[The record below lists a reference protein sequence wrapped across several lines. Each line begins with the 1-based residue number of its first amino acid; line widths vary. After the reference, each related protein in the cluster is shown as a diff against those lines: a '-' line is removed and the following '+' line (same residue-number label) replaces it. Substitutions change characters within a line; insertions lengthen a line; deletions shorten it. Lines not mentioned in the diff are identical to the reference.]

1 MRFRILFMLFLFV
14 GNSLAAQEKHLGF
27 QLGFGSSTD
36 FGIDLPSMPGFQ
48 PYGKGRSGAFTFDA
62 FVGIPIGRLVLYP
75 SYMFSVPMRSM
86 TIENL
91 QGDYIPQG
99 YGLSLPYSEQ
109 NPNVIYGDNY
119 YDLSATAQ
127 VWQSKLGAFALYH
140 LGGGLEVG
148 SGLFRRQTK
157 VYTSA
162 PVLFDEYWYSGSIG
176 TQTDEYSYTDTYT
189 DHFETDEFIVNSLAV
204 PLVLQ
209 WRYQGGSFYTG
220 TSIIRWVGGGD
231 AFWSFRYTTGFH
243 F

>member
-1 MRFRILFMLFLFV
+1 MRFRILFMWFLFV

-119 YDLSATAQ
+119 YDLST
-127 VWQSKLGAFALYH
+127 
-140 LGGGLEVG
+140 
-148 SGLFRRQTK
+148 
-157 VYTSA
+157 TSH
-162 PVLFDEYWYSGSIG
+162 V
-176 TQTDEYSYTDTYT
+176 
-189 DHFETDEFIVNSLAV
+189 
-204 PLVLQ
+204 
-209 WRYQGGSFYTG
+209 
-220 TSIIRWVGGGD
+220 
-231 AFWSFRYTTGFH
+231 
-243 F
+243 